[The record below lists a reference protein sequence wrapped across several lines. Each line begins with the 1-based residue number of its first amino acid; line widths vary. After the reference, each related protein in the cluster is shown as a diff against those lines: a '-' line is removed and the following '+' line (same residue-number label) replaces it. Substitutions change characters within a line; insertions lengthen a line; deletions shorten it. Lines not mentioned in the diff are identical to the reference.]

1 VPTLGIDLQSGFED
15 DEVVISVNGEQ
26 RLHREGVN
34 TRRVLGLAGSMRI
47 ELDAGAVAIDVN
59 MPRRAVEKHLELDLQ
74 ADTYVGLSLENDDV
88 RVIVRDE
95 RFGYG

>member
-1 VPTLGIDLQSGFED
+1 MPTLGIDLQSGFED